1 METNGKTLA
10 FKGFLCYNTAVYAKN
25 TQRGFL
31 GWCPK
36 EVSRREEALRKKK
49 TKNGG
54 LKNERNFNETVTR
67 SRCTLWTSD
76 KKMEP

>member
-1 METNGKTLA
+1 MENYWKTLA
-10 FKGFLCYNTAVYAKN
+10 IKGFLCYNTAVYAKN

-54 LKNERNFNETVTR
+54 LKIERNFNETVIR
-67 SRCTLWTSD
+67 SRCSLWTSD

>member
-10 FKGFLCYNTAVYAKN
+10 FKGFFCYNTAVYAKN

-31 GWCPK
+31 RWCPMRSLGEK
-36 EVSRREEALRKKK
+36 KLCGREK

-54 LKNERNFNETVTR
+54 LK
-67 SRCTLWTSD
+67 
-76 KKMEP
+76 K

>member
-31 GWCPK
+31 RGCQ
-36 EVSRREEALRKKK
+36 RRSFGEKKLCGRKNQKRRIKK
-49 TKNGG
+49 
-54 LKNERNFNETVTR
+54 
-67 SRCTLWTSD
+67 
-76 KKMEP
+76 